1 MIARRFSLFMCLRP
15 LPPPSLSWG
24 HEPICTGIRWLSS
37 GQDRLAC
44 WSCGKLI
51 HLPEDSV
58 QFFCPCENR
67 VVLPPTTDN
76 YFEIMGWYVTWSQ
89 TFLTGKVWGETLP
102 GNVLSARL
110 LPLALKGKEN
120 ATMKIFLYC
129 HYLKKKATSLRNSNP
144 EYWVWEA
151 SALPLNNCDTLSQN
165 WPTNYDYFALMPL
178 FMIENVV
185 LFKKRTEDLKI
196 WKGSLQARLKSR
208 GIQWYTS

>member
-58 QFFCPCENR
+58 QFFCPCEKR

-110 LPLALKGKEN
+110 LPLALKGEEN

-129 HYLKKKATSLRNSNP
+129 HYLKKKSHQLTELEPRILGLRSQCSTTEQLWYSKPKLTNQLWLFCSDAIVYDRKCSL
-144 EYWVWEA
+144 
-151 SALPLNNCDTLSQN
+151 
-165 WPTNYDYFALMPL
+165 
-178 FMIENVV
+178 I
-185 LFKKRTEDLKI
+185 
-196 WKGSLQARLKSR
+196 
-208 GIQWYTS
+208 